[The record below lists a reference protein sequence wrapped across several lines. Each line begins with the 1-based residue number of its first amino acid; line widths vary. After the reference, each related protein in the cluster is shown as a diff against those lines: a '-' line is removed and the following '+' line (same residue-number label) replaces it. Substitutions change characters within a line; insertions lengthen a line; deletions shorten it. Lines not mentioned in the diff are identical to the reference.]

1 MKHQSEKQFEQQ
13 VKAFLREQGCW
24 VLKTWS
30 NGIQREGVPD
40 LLVCCNGYF
49 LGIELKSEVGKPS
62 ELQKWNIRKIRDA
75 SGFACVLRPSQ
86 FIAFKA
92 MIISINQHVNCRYS
106 TAEDILLE
114 KEKKHDKSL

>member
-1 MKHQSEKQFEQQ
+1 MAAEKDFEKQ

-24 VLKTWS
+24 TLKTWS

-49 LGIELKSEVGKPS
+49 LGIELKSETGKPS

-75 SGFACVLRPSQ
+75 GGFSCVLRPSQ
-86 FIAFKA
+86 FEEFKRFIKK
-92 MIISINQHVNCRYS
+92 MTMLINSSYVIFKD
-106 TAEDILLE
+106 EFLE
-114 KEKKHDKSL
+114 GEKP

>member
-1 MKHQSEKQFEQQ
+1 MAAEKDFEKQ

-24 VLKTWS
+24 TLKTWS

-49 LGIELKSEVGKPS
+49 LGIELKSETGKPS

-75 SGFACVLRPSQ
+75 GGFACVLRPSQ
-86 FIAFKA
+86 FEHFKE
-92 MIISINQHVNCRYS
+92 MIRCINQNVNCRFS
-106 TAEDILLE
+106 IPENEVLKGE
-114 KEKKHDKSL
+114 KQ